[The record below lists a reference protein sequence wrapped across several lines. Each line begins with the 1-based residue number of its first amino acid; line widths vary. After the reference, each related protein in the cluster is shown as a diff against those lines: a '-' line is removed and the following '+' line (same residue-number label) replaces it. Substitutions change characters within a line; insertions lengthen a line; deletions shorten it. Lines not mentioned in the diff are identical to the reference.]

1 MRRVLLPL
9 SAALLLSLLAMPAAA
24 RVDGGCPNGKGFDRV
39 LADAQTLV
47 DAYPSLE
54 RAIEDGFDT
63 FASLVAQLEAADKND
78 NGYLCVKDIYAHS
91 TGKSGGA
98 NAQSQGFYYFVHGMD
113 DNAAP

>member
-9 SAALLLSLLAMPAAA
+9 TAALLLSLLALPAAA
-24 RVDGGCPNGKGFDRV
+24 RVDGGCPNGQGFERMP
-39 LADAQTLV
+39 ADAQTLV
-47 DAYPSLE
+47 DAYPSLA

-63 FASLVAQLEAADKND
+63 FESLVAQLEAGDRND
-78 NGYLCVKDIYAHS
+78 NGWVCVKDIYAHS
-91 TGKSGGA
+91 TAKSGGA